1 MTTVEQ
7 AETDLIA
14 RTRALIPEL
23 RERAEA
29 TAAARRVPPENIRA
43 LQAAGSL
50 KTVQAR
56 RNGGYG
62 LGMHAHLDT
71 ISSIAEGCGSTAWV
85 SGVVHAHSWLLSHFP
100 AQGQDDVYGADPDSV
115 VAAVIGPR
123 VGRRRG
129 TPTASHTL
137 SGFWPFASGNENAA
151 WLLLGAVVR
160 DESGAVI
167 DEGDFAVPSASIERK
182 DDWFVNGLTGTGS
195 CSVSVENLD
204 VPAHR
209 YLSLPGLIMGNS
221 PGASLHEGWA
231 QRCAPVPVLALALTG
246 GAIGI
251 ARQALRDFPALVKG
265 KTIAYTADDQWMHP
279 LTHMQAAEAAMCI
292 HEGTLVLYQ
301 LRGRDRRGGTRR
313 PRARPAHARLA
324 CGSTALRECAAAST
338 ASRSSST
345 PAAHPASGSRVR

>member
-115 VAAVIGPR
+115 VAAVIGPA
-123 VGRRRG
+123 GRRRG
-129 TPTASHTL
+129 TPTAATRSR
-137 SGFWPFASGNENAA
+137 ASGRSRRAT
-151 WLLLGAVVR
+151 R
-160 DESGAVI
+160 T
-167 DEGDFAVPSASIERK
+167 PR
-182 DDWFVNGLTGTGS
+182 GS
-195 CSVSVENLD
+195 CS
-204 VPAHR
+204 
-209 YLSLPGLIMGNS
+209 
-221 PGASLHEGWA
+221 A
-231 QRCAPVPVLALALTG
+231 QSYATRAAP
-246 GAIGI
+246 
-251 ARQALRDFPALVKG
+251 
-265 KTIAYTADDQWMHP
+265 
-279 LTHMQAAEAAMCI
+279 
-292 HEGTLVLYQ
+292 
-301 LRGRDRRGGTRR
+301 
-313 PRARPAHARLA
+313 
-324 CGSTALRECAAAST
+324 
-338 ASRSSST
+338 
-345 PAAHPASGSRVR
+345 